1 MTTSSNARTST
12 LQLIAVPALITLAI
26 TILRLVGERQRWSR
40 LWFNPDPG
48 GPLAL
53 IGIVWLVPIFGVYF
67 AMKLRNAGEAPA
79 GAARPILIALLAIAV
94 VTIGFVIAA
103 KASQP
108 GVPLAQLIAG
118 IAAIAGIA
126 IQRGAWP
133 ELWKALLAYGYA
145 ARIPVTII

>member
-1 MTTSSNARTST
+1 
-12 LQLIAVPALITLAI
+12 
-26 TILRLVGERQRWSR
+26 
-40 LWFNPDPG
+40 
-48 GPLAL
+48 
-53 IGIVWLVPIFGVYF
+53 
-67 AMKLRNAGEAPA
+67 
-79 GAARPILIALLAIAV
+79 IAV

-145 ARIPVTII
+145 ARIPVTIIMFFAIRGNWGTHYDGPPPGFPENYGWFTKFILIGAIPQLIAWIAFTVIIGSLFGGVALALARRGKQTRAEARA